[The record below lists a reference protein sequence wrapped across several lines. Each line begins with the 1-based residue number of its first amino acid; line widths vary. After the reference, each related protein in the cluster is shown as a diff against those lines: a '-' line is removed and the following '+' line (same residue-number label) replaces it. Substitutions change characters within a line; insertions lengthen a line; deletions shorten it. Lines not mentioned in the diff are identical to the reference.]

1 MEDLKLAILIDADNI
16 SPKYVKVILDEAASF
31 GVAACKRIYGDWS
44 DVRLKSW
51 KDALLNNSI
60 IPIQQYSYT
69 TGKNATDSAMII
81 DAMDLLYGGNLD
93 GFCIVS
99 SDSDFTRLAARLRE
113 AGKLVIGM
121 GESKA
126 LGPFVKACDQFK
138 YLDLILDHG
147 EPEEPSIA
155 APVAETNARATA
167 GDDAAGVTARYG
179 SVLVIEPE
187 QPLYVAAST
196 AQAYDDDDN
205 RYLHA
210 GETLYLKCGNE
221 KGTGRVASVSG
232 KDYIVEILT
241 GSFDVGDTV
250 RCFRESST
258 PSDSETG
265 RGKVKRYDDVNVVS
279 DGRVAKVHVKPGDT
293 VKVGDLLF
301 EMIDAQSAKDASPV
315 IAAPVS
321 GAVSAVYVT
330 SGTQVYRGA
339 LLCEIADLSTLE
351 LSLEVDELDIDRVKI
366 GDVLSFTLDAYAG
379 QTFSGAVTEIR
390 PIGSARQNATYF
402 DVRVAAPQ
410 GVTLLPGM
418 NATVTIGE

>member
-1 MEDLKLAILIDADNI
+1 MKTKLSVFTALLLALTLVCACALAATANATIVAPDTVKITAPFAGTLKPFDLTATQEVAAGEALFEIDTVPVYATQDGTVAAVFAGVGDDASGVQSRYGAMAVIEPALALYIDAD
-16 SPKYVKVILDEAASF
+16 
-31 GVAACKRIYGDWS
+31 
-44 DVRLKSW
+44 
-51 KDALLNNSI
+51 
-60 IPIQQYSYT
+60 
-69 TGKNATDSAMII
+69 
-81 DAMDLLYGGNLD
+81 
-93 GFCIVS
+93 
-99 SDSDFTRLAARLRE
+99 
-113 AGKLVIGM
+113 
-121 GESKA
+121 
-126 LGPFVKACDQFK
+126 
-138 YLDLILDHG
+138 
-147 EPEEPSIA
+147 
-155 APVAETNARATA
+155 
-167 GDDAAGVTARYG
+167 
-179 SVLVIEPE
+179 
-187 QPLYVAAST
+187 T

-301 EMIDAQSAKDASPV
+301 EMIDAQSARDASPV
-315 IAAPVS
+315 IATPVS
-321 GAVSAVYVT
+321 GAVSVVYVT

-351 LSLEVDELDIDRVKI
+351 LSVEVDELDIDRVKI

>member
-1 MEDLKLAILIDADNI
+1 MKTKLSVFTALLLALTLVCACALAATANATIVAPDTVKITAPFAGTLKPFDLTATQEVAAGEALFEIDTVPVYATQDGTVAAVFAGVGDDASGVQSRYGAMAVIEPALALYIDAD
-16 SPKYVKVILDEAASF
+16 
-31 GVAACKRIYGDWS
+31 
-44 DVRLKSW
+44 
-51 KDALLNNSI
+51 
-60 IPIQQYSYT
+60 
-69 TGKNATDSAMII
+69 
-81 DAMDLLYGGNLD
+81 
-93 GFCIVS
+93 
-99 SDSDFTRLAARLRE
+99 
-113 AGKLVIGM
+113 
-121 GESKA
+121 
-126 LGPFVKACDQFK
+126 
-138 YLDLILDHG
+138 
-147 EPEEPSIA
+147 
-155 APVAETNARATA
+155 
-167 GDDAAGVTARYG
+167 
-179 SVLVIEPE
+179 
-187 QPLYVAAST
+187 T

-330 SGTQVYRGA
+330 SGTQVYCGA

-351 LSLEVDELDIDRVKI
+351 LSVEVDELDIDRVKI

>member
-1 MEDLKLAILIDADNI
+1 MKTKLSVFTALLLALTLVCACALAATANATIVAPDTVKITAPFAGTLKPFDLTATQEVAAGEALFEIDTVPVYATQDGTVAAVFAGVGDDASGVQSRYGAMAVIEPALALYIDAD
-16 SPKYVKVILDEAASF
+16 
-31 GVAACKRIYGDWS
+31 
-44 DVRLKSW
+44 
-51 KDALLNNSI
+51 
-60 IPIQQYSYT
+60 
-69 TGKNATDSAMII
+69 
-81 DAMDLLYGGNLD
+81 
-93 GFCIVS
+93 
-99 SDSDFTRLAARLRE
+99 
-113 AGKLVIGM
+113 
-121 GESKA
+121 
-126 LGPFVKACDQFK
+126 
-138 YLDLILDHG
+138 
-147 EPEEPSIA
+147 
-155 APVAETNARATA
+155 
-167 GDDAAGVTARYG
+167 
-179 SVLVIEPE
+179 
-187 QPLYVAAST
+187 T

-321 GAVSAVYVT
+321 GAVIAVYVT

-351 LSLEVDELDIDRVKI
+351 LSVEVDELDIDRVKI

>member
-1 MEDLKLAILIDADNI
+1 MKTKLSVFTALLLALTLVCACALAATANATIVAPDTVKITAPFAGTLKPFDLTATQEVAAGEALFEIDTVPVYATQDGTVAAVFAGVGDDASGVQSRYGAMAVIEPALALYIDAD
-16 SPKYVKVILDEAASF
+16 
-31 GVAACKRIYGDWS
+31 
-44 DVRLKSW
+44 
-51 KDALLNNSI
+51 
-60 IPIQQYSYT
+60 
-69 TGKNATDSAMII
+69 
-81 DAMDLLYGGNLD
+81 
-93 GFCIVS
+93 
-99 SDSDFTRLAARLRE
+99 
-113 AGKLVIGM
+113 
-121 GESKA
+121 
-126 LGPFVKACDQFK
+126 
-138 YLDLILDHG
+138 
-147 EPEEPSIA
+147 
-155 APVAETNARATA
+155 
-167 GDDAAGVTARYG
+167 
-179 SVLVIEPE
+179 
-187 QPLYVAAST
+187 T

-301 EMIDAQSAKDASPV
+301 EMIDAQSARDASPV
-315 IAAPVS
+315 IASPVS
-321 GAVSAVYVT
+321 GAVSAVYVA
-330 SGTQVYRGA
+330 SGAQVYRGA

-351 LSLEVDELDIDRVKI
+351 LSVEVDELDIDRVKI